1 MIASRVVAAS
11 LLITSLVAGRAGAQ
25 ARVSPTGVSVNA
37 MAATTV
43 LLTFG
48 GIGALVPR
56 EAVWCGELVSAAPD
70 VGNRCDPATIF
81 GVLPARS
88 DLSLARASTGSLTD
102 IMSIPASVARRAW
115 QAAADGAR
123 SPFFYVRRFESTTGG
138 PDQYVVVTCRL
149 TGGGAHVPFS
159 LTDVR
164 VAFDPDATV
173 LYVAPGETVAPAAA
187 TIRYNGTGRLV
198 GRWEVVLPGEEPPR
212 ESDLLTEATLPPG
225 ERGTQRR
232 WLPVERFNV
241 FLPPGGRAR
250 LPGPDP
256 AKLPSSAQGTY
267 LLLLRVEA
275 SDDREGDTD
284 LAAVGA
290 GDRVAHGGAVAGFP
304 MPVLRWVVGS
314 GESALAATETPRALV
329 LAAPADGAVVAP
341 DSTPTLRWME
351 QWGAA
356 VYRVE
361 FADAD
366 GAPLLEALTRRE
378 HAWYAAPPLL
388 REKAGDART
397 VKWRVTA
404 IDANGTV
411 IRRSAWRV
419 LRFDPKTTP

>member
-1 MIASRVVAAS
+1 MRRRLVPV
-11 LLITSLVAGRAGAQ
+11 LLLLAVGTPAHAQ
-25 ARVSPTGVSVNA
+25 VRVSPTGVSVNA

-48 GIGALVPR
+48 GIGSMIPR

-70 VGNRCDPATIF
+70 LGRRCDPATIF
-81 GVLPARS
+81 GVLPPRS
-88 DLSLARASTGSLTD
+88 DLSRTSARRGALTD

-138 PDQYVVVTCRL
+138 PDEYVVVTCRL

-159 LTDVR
+159 LVDVR

-173 LYVAPGETVAPAAA
+173 LYVAPGEPVAPVAA

-212 ESDLLTEATLPPG
+212 ESDLLTEATLPPD

-256 AKLPSSAQGTY
+256 ARLPSSAQGTY

-290 GDRVAHGGAVAGFP
+290 GDRVAHGGAGAGVP
-304 MPVLRWVVGS
+304 RPVRRYVVGT
-314 GESALAATETPRALV
+314 GESALAATETPRALRLV
-329 LAAPADGAVVAP
+329 APADGATIGA
-341 DSTPTLRWME
+341 DSMPTLRWME
-351 QWGAA
+351 ECGAA

-361 FADAD
+361 LATDD
-366 GAPLLEALTRRE
+366 GTPLLEALVRKSR
-378 HAWYAAPPLL
+378 AAYAMPPLV
-388 REKAGDART
+388 RERAGDARAL
-397 VKWRVTA
+397 KWRVVA
-404 IDANGTV
+404 IDANGTTLK
-411 IRRSAWRV
+411 RSGWRT
-419 LRFDPKTTP
+419 LRLDSTTKR